1 MSVDVTSGRCI
12 IWYTEHLKEPTMNDF
27 NLRPEIMGFGRPERA
42 LATPAPTLLPADQ
55 WKPHGK
61 SFEVNG
67 LGQLRTALAL
77 PASDAEIVA
86 SMRHA
91 DAAPVAHT
99 DSCACDG
106 CTASSLGGRF
116 SNPTKIMAQTPRL
129 STSQAASNIA
139 SAAKSP
145 TVGEALKMELQSMIV
160 KLVGKES
167 RDHVRGVLREFNG
180 ANNLREVPF
189 RRYAELKAR
198 LQADLDIP
206 F

>member
-1 MSVDVTSGRCI
+1 
-12 IWYTEHLKEPTMNDF
+12 MNDF
-27 NLRPEIMGFGRPERA
+27 NLRPEVMGFGRPERV
-42 LATPAPTLLPADQ
+42 LAAEAAPPKLLPADQ
-55 WKPHGK
+55 WKAHGTD
-61 SFEVNG
+61 FEVNG

-77 PASDAEIVA
+77 PAPEVEIAA

-91 DAAPVAHT
+91 DAPPIEHT

-106 CTASSLGGRF
+106 CTAASLGGRF

-139 SAAKSP
+139 SAAKSQ
-145 TVGEALKMELQSMIV
+145 TVGEALEMELQSMIV

-198 LQADLDIP
+198 LESELEIP